1 MLEKIHKGHL
11 GTAKC
16 KQRARGLLYWPR
28 MSQDITDLISRCSTC
43 LKHRN
48 KHRKETLINH
58 ELGEYPWQK
67 LGTDI
72 FNFEGKEYLL
82 VADYYSR
89 YFEVVLLR
97 DMKSS
102 TLIAHFKAIFAR
114 FGIPEK
120 LNSDNAA
127 NYTSQEFEEFLKN
140 WDIDHITSSPRYPQ
154 SNGFAERMVQTAK
167 KLLVK
172 SKEED
177 PHIALLNYRTSPS
190 QNLPS
195 PAELL
200 MGRKLRTKL
209 PSLKSHHQTKNSQQE
224 LKQMK
229 ENQRQQR
236 KHPRGFDLQPL
247 EAGNDVFMRN
257 QADTLWTPAKVVKKA
272 IEPRSYILQQGT
284 ATYRR
289 NRRQILKP
297 NSKSFQ
303 HPTSVT
309 RDDEEDQFPDVTK
322 RFFGAFFLCKV
333 SIRFSLS
340 VLSASKTPVTVHC
353 NLSLVV
359 SLRVAVSPGLSGAG
373 I

>member
-1 MLEKIHKGHL
+1 MLKLQKYDIQVTYRPGKEKIIADTLSRDPLTETEPEASTAYIDCQLHMIIQNLAISLILKSEQVLIPPSMRKEMLEKIHKGHL

-48 KHRKETLINH
+48 KQRKETLINR

-120 LNSDNAA
+120 LISDSAA
-127 NYTSQEFEEFLKN
+127 NYTRQEFEGFFKN
-140 WDIDHITSSPRYPQ
+140 WDVDHITSSPKYSQ
-154 SNGFAERMVQTAK
+154 SNGFAEKMVQTAK
-167 KLLVK
+167 KLLAK

-200 MGRKLRTKL
+200 MGRKLRRKL
-209 PSLKSHHQTKNSQQE
+209 PSLKSHYQTKNSQQE

-236 KHPRGFDLQPL
+236 KHHKGFDL
-247 EAGNDVFMRN
+247 
-257 QADTLWTPAKVVKKA
+257 
-272 IEPRSYILQQGT
+272 
-284 ATYRR
+284 
-289 NRRQILKP
+289 
-297 NSKSFQ
+297 
-303 HPTSVT
+303 
-309 RDDEEDQFPDVTK
+309 
-322 RFFGAFFLCKV
+322 
-333 SIRFSLS
+333 
-340 VLSASKTPVTVHC
+340 
-353 NLSLVV
+353 
-359 SLRVAVSPGLSGAG
+359 
-373 I
+373 